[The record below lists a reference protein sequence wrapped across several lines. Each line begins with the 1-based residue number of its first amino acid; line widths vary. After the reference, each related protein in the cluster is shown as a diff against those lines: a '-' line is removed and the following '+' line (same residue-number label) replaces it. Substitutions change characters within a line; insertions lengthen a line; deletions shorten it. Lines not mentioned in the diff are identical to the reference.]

1 MNYLAMILGAVIM
14 YGIMEFFKKRKIVK
28 KDDNE
33 WTN

>member
-14 YGIMEFFKKRKIVK
+14 YGIMVFFKKHKIVK

-33 WTN
+33 